1 MTLEIIAEL
10 HPQHGGDMGAI
21 REYIRVAARH
31 GADVA
36 KFQLYDAEPLLGSDK
51 WNYLQLTYEDTATIK
66 RWCDQDE
73 IEFMASVF
81 DAERLGWCESLGVQR
96 YKIASRTVA
105 MDTPLC
111 EAILATGKPSILSLG
126 MWEESTLPFSGTS
139 GVSYLFCRSEYPALL
154 ENIPD
159 FPTDFPRAGLAGY
172 SDHTLGID
180 ACLLA
185 IARGAEV
192 IEKHFT
198 LNKLGGKPTEKAHIC
213 SMTPEELQ
221 QLRTIGSGL
230 NRAYRLLSQQS

>member
-1 MTLEIIAEL
+1 MALEIIAEL

-21 REYIRVAARH
+21 REYIRVAAQN

-36 KFQLYDAEPLLGSDK
+36 KFQLYDAEPLLGSDA
-51 WNYLQLTYEDTATIK
+51 WNYLQLSYEDTKTIK

-81 DAERLGWCESLGVQR
+81 DSERLGWCEELGVAR

-105 MDTPLC
+105 TDEALC
-111 EAILATGKPSILSLG
+111 AAILETGKPVIASLG
-126 MWEESTLPFSGTS
+126 MWDKPQFPFQDSPN
-139 GVSYLFCRSEYPALL
+139 VSYLFCRSDYPALL
-154 ENIPD
+154 ETIPD
-159 FPTDFPRAGLAGY
+159 FPVDFVHDGLAGY

-185 IARGAEV
+185 IARGARI

-213 SMTPEELQ
+213 SMTPPELL
-221 QLRTIGSGL
+221 QLRTVGRGL
-230 NRAYRLLSQQS
+230 HRAYRLLSQQS

>member
-1 MTLEIIAEL
+1 MALEIIAEL

-21 REYIRVAARH
+21 REYIRVAAQQ

-36 KFQLYDAEPLLGSDK
+36 KFQIYDAEPLLGSDK
-51 WNYLQLTYEDTATIK
+51 WNYLQLSYEDTATIK
-66 RWCDQDE
+66 RWCEQDE

-81 DAERLGWCESLGVQR
+81 DAERLRWCEELGVSR

-105 MDTPLC
+105 MDAPLC
-111 EAILATGKPSILSLG
+111 EAILATGKPVIASLG
-126 MWEESTLPFSGTS
+126 MWAESGLPFPDSND
-139 GVSYLFCRSEYPALL
+139 VSYLFCRSDYPALL

-159 FPTDFPRAGLAGY
+159 FPVDFVHGGLAGY

-185 IARGAEV
+185 IARGARI

-198 LNKLGGKPTEKAHIC
+198 LNKLAGKPTEKAHIC
-213 SMTPEELQ
+213 SMTPSELA
-221 QLRTIGSGL
+221 QLRTVGGGL
-230 NRAYRLLSQQS
+230 HRAYRLLSQRS

>member
-1 MTLEIIAEL
+1 MALEIIAEL

-21 REYIRVAARH
+21 REYIRVAAER

-51 WNYLQLTYEDTATIK
+51 WNYLQLSFEDTKTLK
-66 RWCDQDE
+66 RWCEQDE

-81 DAERLGWCESLGVQR
+81 DEERLGWCEELGVER
-96 YKIASRTVA
+96 YKLASRTVA
-105 MDTPLC
+105 ADPKLC
-111 EAILATGKPSILSLG
+111 DAILATRKPVIASLG
-126 MWEESTLPFSGTS
+126 MWKEPHLPFGSEHE
-139 GVSYLFCRSEYPALL
+139 VRYLFCRSDYPAFL

-159 FPTDFPRAGLAGY
+159 FPGDFPGQGLAGY

-185 IARGAEV
+185 IARGAHV
-192 IEKHFT
+192 IEKHFS

-213 SMTPEELQ
+213 SMTPDELQ
-221 QLRTIGSGL
+221 QLRTVGTGL
-230 NRAYRLLSQQS
+230 HRAYRLLSQR